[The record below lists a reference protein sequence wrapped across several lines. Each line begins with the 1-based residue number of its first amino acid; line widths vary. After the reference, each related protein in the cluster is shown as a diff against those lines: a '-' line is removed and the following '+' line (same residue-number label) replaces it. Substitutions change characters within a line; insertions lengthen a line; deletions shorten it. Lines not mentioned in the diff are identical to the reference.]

1 MKIKLKVCGMRSV
14 PNISEVALLQP
25 DYMGFIFYEKSKRFV
40 GDDFA
45 VSESFPS
52 SIKRVGVF
60 VNEKTATILNQVA
73 KYKLDFVQLHGDE
86 TSENCKALK
95 SRAGVI
101 KVFSIGSEFDF
112 DLTKPFQPYSDF
124 FLFDTQTEGYG
135 GSGNSFDWS
144 LLKKYDQRIPFFLS
158 GGLSPDKAR
167 DIKRLEGMNLHAID
181 VNSGAEVAPGLKEVE
196 KIRAIKNV
204 INSIS

>member
-1 MKIKLKVCGMRSV
+1 MRAAA
-14 PNISEVALLQP
+14 NILEVASLQP

-40 GDDFA
+40 GDDFS
-45 VSESFPS
+45 VPENFPS

-60 VNEKTATILNQVA
+60 VNEKPAAILNQIT
-73 KYKLDFVQLHGDE
+73 KHNLDFVQLHGDE
-86 TSENCKALK
+86 TSDDCKTLK
-95 SRAGVI
+95 SKAGVI

-112 DLTKPFQPYSDF
+112 DITERFQPYSDF
-124 FLFDTQTEGYG
+124 FLFDTQSEGYG